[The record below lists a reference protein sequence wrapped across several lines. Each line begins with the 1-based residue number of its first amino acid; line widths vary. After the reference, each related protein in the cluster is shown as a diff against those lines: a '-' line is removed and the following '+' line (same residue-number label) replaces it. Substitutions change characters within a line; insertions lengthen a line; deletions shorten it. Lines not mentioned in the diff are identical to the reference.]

1 MLLSKEKMPLMK
13 LVLAILFIFFLIGYS
28 SHKSKI
34 LLAELRVFC
43 FSAGIAQPGLRQIRL
58 LSIQGSLE
66 ISEFFGPWG

>member
-1 MLLSKEKMPLMK
+1 MPLMK

-58 LSIQGSLE
+58 SLTAG
-66 ISEFFGPWG
+66 FFPFRGPLRFPSFLAPGAE